1 VEWVHENLM
10 QFNKA
15 NCKALSLGQGNP
27 RYEHRMGAELIV
39 SSTAEKDLGVLV
51 YEKLDMSQQC
61 ALVAQ
66 EANSLLG
73 CIKRGV
79 AARRGR

>member
-1 VEWVHENLM
+1 
-10 QFNKA
+10 
-15 NCKALSLGQGNP
+15 
-27 RYEHRMGAELIV
+27 MGAELIV

-51 YEKLDMSQQC
+51 YKKLDMSQQC

-73 CIKRGV
+73 CIKRRV
-79 AARRGR
+79 AARRER